1 MEWPAPDFQHIMT
14 LMNLIT
20 ELIFAS
26 SNPNKAREIQASLP
40 GNFRILSLKE
50 VGFYEEIPEPFD
62 TLEENAKHKAVT
74 VAKALSINC
83 FAEDTGLETEAL
95 DGAPGVRTARYAGEK
110 ANNQQNIEKLLSE
123 LEGKMTRKARF
134 KTVIALVLDGETYL
148 FTGICEGVIAE
159 ATAGEAGFGYDP
171 VFIPQ
176 GSDKTFAEMS
186 LEEKNKYSHRKKAV
200 AGMID
205 FLKSM
210 QG

>member
-1 MEWPAPDFQHIMT
+1 
-14 LMNLIT
+14 
-20 ELIFAS
+20 
-26 SNPNKAREIQASLP
+26 
-40 GNFRILSLKE
+40 
-50 VGFYEEIPEPFD
+50 
-62 TLEENAKHKAVT
+62 
-74 VAKALSINC
+74 
-83 FAEDTGLETEAL
+83 
-95 DGAPGVRTARYAGEK
+95 
-110 ANNQQNIEKLLSE
+110 
-123 LEGKMTRKARF
+123 MTRKARF